1 VLALRRPRPWLG
13 VFAGT
18 MLALSFTRD
27 ATIVVVT
34 GLVWVALRERSRRA
48 MTTLATAVVASLP
61 APLIFGAPTR
71 EILAYTLN
79 QFHPPADAS
88 WSFIRSR
95 YVDGEKGLV
104 KDDLTYLVHHPYVG
118 LFAVVGLVALF
129 AIRNDDTAT
138 RLMRGGV
145 VGAVVLLLLAP
156 NYTALRLELPFVPLA
171 AYGLGLLLHTVWSRA
186 PRRPVPVPGR
196 GLARRRGG
204 TAA

>member
-1 VLALRRPRPWLG
+1 
-13 VFAGT
+13 VFAAT

-34 GLVWVALRERSRRA
+34 GLIWVALRERTRA
-48 MTTLATAVVASLP
+48 AVTTLVTAVVVSLP

-71 EILAYTLN
+71 EIIAYTLN

-95 YVDGEKGLV
+95 YVAAEKGLV
-104 KDDLTYLVHHPYVG
+104 KDDLTYLLHHPYVG

-129 AIRNDDTAT
+129 AIRNGDAAT
-138 RLMRGGV
+138 RMMRGGV

-171 AYGLGLLLHTVWSRA
+171 AYGLGLLLQTVWSRA
-186 PRRPVPVPGR
+186 PRGPVPVPGR
-196 GLARRRGG
+196 RLARRGRGTSG
-204 TAA
+204 A